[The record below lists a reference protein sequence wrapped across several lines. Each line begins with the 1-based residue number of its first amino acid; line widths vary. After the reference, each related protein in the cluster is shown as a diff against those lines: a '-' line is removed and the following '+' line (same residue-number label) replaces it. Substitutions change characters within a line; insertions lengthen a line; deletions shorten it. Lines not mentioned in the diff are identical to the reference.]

1 MNFIDNVALLVRD
14 GLEHGVP
21 PHEIMAALEI
31 IKLDLAAKTFVPQPE
46 QAVTPVILKPN
57 GGRA

>member
-14 GLEHGVP
+14 GLDHGVP

-31 IKLDLAAKTFVPQPE
+31 IKLDLAAKSFAPQQE
-46 QAVTPVILKPN
+46 QTITPIILKP
-57 GGRA
+57 GGRS